1 MNTTMRAAAIAVAL
15 AAATTF
21 TAGAA
26 FAETLTYKAELK
38 GSSEVPPT
46 PSVGGGT
53 AVVTYDTVTKNLTW
67 NVNYT
72 GLTGPATAA
81 YFFNPATATVTVPL
95 SGAPAGEATLTDA
108 QAADLAAGSMYLDI
122 QTAAYPN
129 GEIRGQVTKAN

>member
-38 GSSEVPPT
+38 GSSEVPPS

-53 AVVTYDTVTKNLTW
+53 GT
-67 NVNYT
+67 
-72 GLTGPATAA
+72 
-81 YFFNPATATVTVPL
+81 
-95 SGAPAGEATLTDA
+95 
-108 QAADLAAGSMYLDI
+108 
-122 QTAAYPN
+122 
-129 GEIRGQVTKAN
+129 